1 MDTLLAICGRILSV
15 MNSKVC
21 YLRPLTLQSPLV
33 VHVPVGPPGP
43 DPALFAPPENV
54 GFINNFIFCSLC

>member
-15 MNSKVC
+15 MHNKVC

-33 VHVPVGPPGP
+33 VHVPVDPPVPGP
-43 DPALFAPPENV
+43 ALLAPPENV
-54 GFINNFIFCSLC
+54 DIINNFI